1 MFGYEEI
8 NLHLIYSSLYL
19 IISIILVG
27 AYAYYVYRYTIP
39 QVSNSKKITLVTLRT
54 LALVLILFIFFEP
67 ILSFTKKIV
76 LEPINLIFIDNSRS
90 NRIDD
95 GTNRTKTVTDITK
108 DIFANPIG
116 ANDEVFLFGS
126 HVNKISKDSLEKL
139 DFDDAGTNISQVFS
153 SIQKEDK
160 NYSTITLITDGA
172 ITAGSNS
179 IYAAKNLGLPI
190 FTVGIGDTTQRKDIS
205 IKRLLYNSLL
215 YSQTP
220 TTIEVTLQQNGLSG
234 MSTTISLY
242 ENNSQVEQKNITFNN
257 SGIQKESFIYTPK
270 EAGEKKL
277 SVVVSE
283 LGEEFTTANNKKVF
297 YIKVLSNKVKVL
309 ILAGKPSADLT
320 FIKNALREDENFNV
334 ISLTQISKDKYA
346 ESETL
351 EMIDSTDIFFL
362 IGFPSV
368 NSSPE
373 LINKVTKKIISDNS
387 PFFLLY
393 SSDVDNRKLLRLQ
406 SEIPFTIQTGFRNI
420 TEVQPQIFSDQ
431 KNNPIIQNNSINPI
445 DAWNDLPP
453 VIQPG
458 YNILPKPESNIIAK
472 IKVNN
477 TVINSPLIISRS
489 FSGSRS
495 IAVLA
500 GSIWKWKLQTSR
512 KDNNLFDAFILNS
525 VKWLNA
531 SDENKRVN
539 IRTLKKN
546 YSSGEPI
553 EFEAQVYDESINP
566 VSDAELKLDIFSDN
580 DRYELDLQ
588 NVGNGLYEGS
598 IRINKKGDF
607 NFVGEAQLQG
617 KKLGVDR
624 GLFNVGDLDI
634 EMIEPRMNFELL
646 NLLANETNGEFANAN
661 NYEQI
666 IQKIKIVNE
675 KSKRDKIV
683 TSDFTLWSNE
693 WLMAIAIF
701 LFALEWFLRKRAGM
715 L

>member
-27 AYAYYVYRYTIP
+27 SYAYYVYRYTIP
-39 QVSNSKKITLVTLRT
+39 QVSN
-54 LALVLILFIFFEP
+54 
-67 ILSFTKKIV
+67 
-76 LEPINLIFIDNSRS
+76 IFIDNSRS

-190 FTVGIGDTTQRKDIS
+190 YTVGIGDTTQRKDIS

-351 EMIDSTDIFFL
+351 
-362 IGFPSV
+362 
-368 NSSPE
+368 
-373 LINKVTKKIISDNS
+373 
-387 PFFLLY
+387 
-393 SSDVDNRKLLRLQ
+393 
-406 SEIPFTIQTGFRNI
+406 
-420 TEVQPQIFSDQ
+420 
-431 KNNPIIQNNSINPI
+431 
-445 DAWNDLPP
+445 
-453 VIQPG
+453 
-458 YNILPKPESNIIAK
+458 
-472 IKVNN
+472 
-477 TVINSPLIISRS
+477 
-489 FSGSRS
+489 
-495 IAVLA
+495 
-500 GSIWKWKLQTSR
+500 
-512 KDNNLFDAFILNS
+512 
-525 VKWLNA
+525 
-531 SDENKRVN
+531 
-539 IRTLKKN
+539 
-546 YSSGEPI
+546 
-553 EFEAQVYDESINP
+553 
-566 VSDAELKLDIFSDN
+566 
-580 DRYELDLQ
+580 
-588 NVGNGLYEGS
+588 
-598 IRINKKGDF
+598 
-607 NFVGEAQLQG
+607 
-617 KKLGVDR
+617 
-624 GLFNVGDLDI
+624 
-634 EMIEPRMNFELL
+634 
-646 NLLANETNGEFANAN
+646 
-661 NYEQI
+661 
-666 IQKIKIVNE
+666 
-675 KSKRDKIV
+675 
-683 TSDFTLWSNE
+683 
-693 WLMAIAIF
+693 
-701 LFALEWFLRKRAGM
+701 
-715 L
+715 